1 MKNEFLTPQ
10 EAAERIE
17 AGAVMSIAG
26 APELLSTLPKGNWIG
41 GSTVYFMTETGGKV
55 DREHL
60 FCTTFPEGSHAT
72 ARYLATA
79 DLANLAQGYEAGGVT
94 LVIIPA
100 FSEAHARFAEDGA
113 GYADLFD
120 QPLLGW
126 ISGVH
131 LDEIGKVTPSVFD
144 GAQGAKHEDGAV
156 LLHVSVP
163 EGMRPSLDIVNIFK
177 QGDDAELVF
186 SFPEAGFSAHK
197 AIVNG
202 QEIGFARYVTDKG
215 IDTKL
220 PLVANY
226 AGALINVSFQSVDPD
241 AGEVAFY
248 APVFPGVEY
257 RLAAAQ
263 EDYAKTFATQVGSA
277 GEGSYSCNC
286 ILNYV
291 YGDMEGKLT
300 AGFTGPV
307 TFGEIAYVLLNQT
320 LVKLDLAA

>member
-10 EAAERIE
+10 EVAARIE

-41 GSTVYFMTETGGKV
+41 GSTVYFMTEAGGKV

-60 FCTTFPEGSHAT
+60 FCTTFPEGSRAT
-72 ARYLATA
+72 ARHLATA
-79 DLANLAQGYEAGGVT
+79 DLPTLAQGYQPAGVT

-113 GYADLFD
+113 GYGDVFD

-126 ISGVH
+126 VSGVH

-156 LLHVSVP
+156 LLHVALP
-163 EGMRPSLDIVNIFK
+163 DGMQPSLDIVNIFK
-177 QGDDAELVF
+177 QGDDAGLVV
-186 SFPEAGFSAHK
+186 SFPEAGFSARK
-197 AIVNG
+197 AYVNG
-202 QEIGFARYVTDKG
+202 AEVDFSQYVTEKG

-226 AGALINVSFQSVDPD
+226 AGALINVSFQSVDPE
-241 AGEVAFY
+241 ASSVAFY

-257 RLAAAQ
+257 RLAAPQ
-263 EDYAKTFATQVGSA
+263 KDYAKTFAAQVGSA